1 MLILLSALF
10 VLFFLSIKFNIKPYL
25 TLLSAG
31 LVSGLIL
38 EISFQDTISLIF
50 EGFTSILVGIGP
62 IIIAGTLLGV
72 FLQKGG
78 LTKKMVGSF
87 ISLLGYNKIPFTLNM
102 FGFIISIPVFCDAAF
117 ILMSSII
124 KEISSVTGKKIIVL
138 AVCLA
143 TGLYSAHVFVP
154 PTPGPLAAAAILKA
168 DIGLLLIVGL
178 FSGILVSIGGYLWI
192 KMFFPDDFE
201 INMKTIDVES
211 YNYNKSLII
220 FSPIAIPILLISLST
235 LIKYPIFEISESIVL
250 NFIIYIG
257 KPEVALLNGIIIS
270 SFFIEKTNLIETPRW
285 IIDSLKKSFDIL
297 LITGAGGAFG
307 FIIRSSGLI
316 DSINL
321 DNTNGLISIV
331 TVFIISAS
339 IKTIQ
344 GSSTVALITT
354 CALVAPL
361 IESLTIISE
370 IEKVIFIISIGS
382 GAMTVSHVNDSY
394 FWVVSKYSNIS
405 MADTIKFFTTA
416 TLIQGIIGL
425 IISITLFIF
434 LT

>member
-270 SFFIEKTNLIETPRW
+270 SFFIEKTNLKKTPKW

-321 DNTNGLISIV
+321 DNANGLISIV

>member
-1 MLILLSALF
+1 M
-10 VLFFLSIKFNIKPYL
+10 
-25 TLLSAG
+25 
-31 LVSGLIL
+31 
-38 EISFQDTISLIF
+38 
-50 EGFTSILVGIGP
+50 
-62 IIIAGTLLGV
+62 
-72 FLQKGG
+72 
-78 LTKKMVGSF
+78 
-87 ISLLGYNKIPFTLNM
+87 
-102 FGFIISIPVFCDAAF
+102 
-117 ILMSSII
+117 
-124 KEISSVTGKKIIVL
+124 KIIVL

-192 KMFFPDDFE
+192 KIFFPDDFK
-201 INMKTIDVES
+201 IDMKTLDVQLYS
-211 YNYNKSLII
+211 YNKSFII
-220 FSPIAIPILLISLST
+220 FFPIVIPILLISLST
-235 LIKYPIFEISESIVL
+235 LIKYPIFEISESLVL
-250 NFIIYIG
+250 TCIIFIG
-257 KPEVALLNGIIIS
+257 KPEVALLIGIVIS
-270 SFFIEKTNLIETPRW
+270 SFFIKKTNLIETPKW
-285 IIDSLKKSFDIL
+285 ILDSLKKSFDIL
-297 LITGAGGAFG
+297 LIPGAGGAFG

-321 DNTNGLISIV
+321 DNANGLISIV

-354 CALVAPL
+354 CALVAPI

-394 FWVVSKYSNIS
+394 FWVVSKYSNLK
-405 MADTIKFFTTA
+405 MNETLRFFSSA
-416 TLIQGIIGL
+416 TLVQGLFGL
-425 IISITLFIF
+425 LISITLYIF